1 MQFKNIVA
9 FVSLA
14 VMATALP
21 AENLVERT
29 TPGQE
34 IQNQCSQG
42 QKAKCCNSVTKQ
54 VFNLIPLSI
63 GLNCVDLDLASILPI
78 GSQCSQSQQL
88 ACCSSGTQYGL
99 VNVGNV
105 CPIVL

>member
-29 TPGQE
+29 TPGQTL
-34 IQNQCSQG
+34 QNKCSQG
-42 QKAKCCNSVTKQ
+42 QTAKCCNSVTKQ
-54 VFNLIPLSI
+54 LLSLIPVNV
-63 GLNCVDLDLASILPI
+63 GLNCVDVDVISVLPI

-88 ACCSSGTQYGL
+88 ACCTSGDQVGL
-99 VNVGNV
+99 VNIGNV
-105 CPIVL
+105 CPILL

>member
-29 TPGQE
+29 TPGQTL
-34 IQNQCSQG
+34 QNKCAQG

-54 VFNLIPLSI
+54 VLDLIPVSV
-63 GLNCVDLDLASILPI
+63 GLNCLDLDLISVLPI

-88 ACCSSGTQYGL
+88 ACCASGTQYGL

-105 CPIVL
+105 CPILL

>member
-9 FVSLA
+9 FVSLVA
-14 VMATALP
+14 MASAIP
-21 AENLVERT
+21 AENIVART
-29 TPGQE
+29 TPGE
-34 IQNQCSQG
+34 DVQNKCSQN
-42 QKAKCCNSVTKQ
+42 QKAKCCDSVTKQ
-54 VFNLIPLSI
+54 TFGLITVPV
-63 GLNCVDLDLASILPI
+63 GLNCVDIDVISVLPI

-88 ACCSSGTQYGL
+88 ACCSSGDQYGL